1 MDKERVSLKA
11 GFLQGVTKMRIAIP
25 TSAGRIS
32 PVFDVARHFLFVDIE
47 NQREVRR
54 TEACVEKPEP
64 ASQASRVAQRG
75 ADVLICGAISRPLET
90 MLVAAGINVIPQT
103 CGPVEDVL
111 SAFVS
116 GELTEEAFVTPGC
129 YGHRRRSDGGPTNG
143 PLWVER
149 EE

>member
-1 MDKERVSLKA
+1 MDKERESLRA
-11 GFLQGVTKMRIAIP
+11 WFLRGVTKMRIAIP
-25 TSAGRIS
+25 TSEGRIS

-64 ASQASRVAQRG
+64 ASQARRLDQRG
-75 ADVLICGAISRPLET
+75 TDVLICGAISRPLET
-90 MLVAAGINVIPQT
+90 MLLATGINVIPQT

-129 YGHRRRSDGGPTNG
+129 CGHRRRSDDGPTDG
-143 PLWVER
+143 PLWVET
-149 EE
+149 EG